1 MNNTVLKAAQLVCAI
16 LLIVSIFPMVNHG
29 IGFADYT
36 YSNAEKYTSGDAE
49 ITKPVKNLDIDWT
62 NGKVNITYHKGNSV
76 DLSEKSN
83 KPISKDLQ
91 MRWYLDGD
99 TLRIRFAKAGFRLNG
114 NQQKEL
120 TVTLPEGTTFGDV
133 DISATSGTLNIPDLQ
148 AEHLKLDVT
157 SGNIYAA
164 AKAKEIACSATS
176 GKLDLILG
184 NTENIK
190 AYSTSGTIILD
201 AEASEKTD
209 ISSTSGSIRIR
220 MKQAGAVH
228 ADSTSGDIYAELGA
242 VKKVKIESTSGDI
255 QVKASS
261 LEGLKIDTTSG
272 SVKAS
277 LPTDPGFTARL
288 DTTSGRI
295 DYDLSMA
302 KQGDDYICGDGS
314 GDVEISSTSGN
325 ISIIPSK
332 E

>member
-1 MNNTVLKAAQLVCAI
+1 MNNTVLKTVQLVCAI
-16 LLIVSIFPMVNHG
+16 LLIISIFPMVNHG

-36 YSNAEKYTSGDAE
+36 YSNAEKYTSGDAV

-62 NGKVNITYHKGNSV
+62 SGKVNITYHKGNSV
-76 DLSEKSN
+76 ELSEKSN

-120 TVTLPEGTTFGDV
+120 SVTLPEGTTFGDV

-148 AEHLKLDVT
+148 TERLKLDVT
-157 SGNIYAA
+157 SGDIFAA
-164 AKAKEIACSATS
+164 AKSKEIACSATS
-176 GKLDLILG
+176 GKIDLFLED
-184 NTENIK
+184 TEVIK

-201 AEASEKTD
+201 ADASHKTD
-209 ISSTSGSIRIR
+209 VSTTSGSIRITI
-220 MKQAGAVH
+220 KQAGTVH
-228 ADSTSGDIYAELGA
+228 ADSTSGDIYAELGT

-255 QVKASS
+255 QVKAVS
-261 LEGLKIDTTSG
+261 LEALKVDTTSG
-272 SVKAS
+272 SVKAW

-325 ISIIPSK
+325 ITVTPSK
-332 E
+332 K